1 MATVKL
7 TQDGTSKFV
16 QAGDIRMHYNEAG
29 DGPPLIMIH
38 GGGPGA
44 TGWSNF
50 VTNIGPLSE
59 HFHVMLVDMPGFGGS
74 DPVVL
79 NEPRIQYNARAFK
92 AFMDA
97 LGLKKAHFI
106 GNSQGGGTSAKF
118 AIDYP
123 EYVDKLVLMGAAGGG
138 MSIFSPAPME
148 GIKHINQLFLNPT
161 KEGFREL
168 IKVFVYDSSF
178 VTEELLEQRLQGTL
192 AHPEHLEAR
201 KMGHE
206 SQLDLTPDM
215 GKIKSKTLLIWGRD
229 DRFVPLDH
237 GLKYLFGIP
246 DARLLIVPRCGHWVQ
261 YEHSEEFNRVVT
273 DFILNG

>member
-1 MATVKL
+1 MTTAQL
-7 TQDGTSKFV
+7 TQEATSKYV
-16 QAGDIRMHYNEAG
+16 QSGDIRMHYNEAG
-29 DGPPLIMIH
+29 EGDPLIMIH

-59 HFHVMLVDMPGFGGS
+59 HFRVMLVDMPQFGGS
-74 DPVVL
+74 DPVVI
-79 NEPRIQYNARAFK
+79 NEPRLQYNAK

-123 EYVDKLVLMGAAGGG
+123 DYVDKLVLMGAAGAGK
-138 MSIFSPAPME
+138 SIFTPQPLE
-148 GIKHINQLFLNPT
+148 GIKRIGELFANPT
-161 KEGFREL
+161 AEGFREL

-178 VTEELLEQRLQGTL
+178 MTEELIEQRLQGTL
-192 AHPEHLEAR
+192 TRPEHLEAR
-201 KMGHE
+201 KKSSTEG
-206 SQLDLTPDM
+206 LDLTPDM
-215 GKIKSKTLLIWGRD
+215 HKIQAKTLLIWGRD

-237 GLKYLFGIP
+237 GLRYLFEIP
-246 DARLLIVPRCGHWVQ
+246 DARLLVIPRCGHWVQ
-261 YEHSEEFNRVVT
+261 YEHSAEFNRVVT